1 MIKLFWNTHNQIAP
15 NPNELNNEV
24 ARNYKWGLYHKNNSD
39 KWVYEILNE
48 IKYTVVKSS
57 ENIEEN
63 DVLIIVD
70 STIEKK
76 TEFYSKLKLICS
88 KIFLIHLGDE
98 AGLYDLSSIYNNCD
112 YVWRTFCSNKYFKN
126 SKIKC
131 IPLGYKSGV
140 SDKSVK
146 KRKYKWAFIGTPHK
160 SSRPDI
166 VSTCRY

>member
-1 MIKLFWNTHNQIAP
+1 MDRRSSKKVSRESFSIKNGLKKLQRSITGNKIQFKIIKSK
-15 NPNELNNEV
+15 NELES
-24 ARNYKWGLYHKNNSD
+24 GD
-39 KWVYEILNE
+39 I
-48 IKYTVVKSS
+48 
-57 ENIEEN
+57 
-63 DVLIIVD
+63 LIIVD
-70 STIEKK
+70 SSVEKK
-76 TEFYSKLKLICS
+76 DKVYTELKLICS

-146 KRKYKWAFIGTPHK
+146 KKKIQIYKTIE
-160 SSRPDI
+160 
-166 VSTCRY
+166 